1 MMEAKV
7 YVKFKYEEYMRVI
20 QCASAEELRETW
32 LVLYDAD
39 RNIIGR
45 LPMEK
50 IDMWWWCTERMS
62 VGAEIPLQESMA
74 I

>member
-1 MMEAKV
+1 MEAKV
-7 YVKFKYEEYMRVI
+7 YVKFKNEEYMRVI
-20 QCASAEELRETW
+20 QCSSAEELRETW

-50 IDMWWWCTERMS
+50 IEMWWWCMERS
-62 VGAEIPLQESMA
+62 VASAEIPIRQSVA